1 MFITIRQYRQLSYY
15 FIERNLSML
24 GGMFRFTFGACT
36 HIRFVSLTH
45 ARTLEDKK
53 KTCNGE

>member
-1 MFITIRQYRQLSYY
+1 MFITIRQLSYY